1 MTKTRSALTAFT
13 NWYANLRTYGSSGG
27 PARGTI
33 GAALVVLE
41 RLKTDFNLDL
51 TAQRAG
57 GEGQIRG
64 VSGAAVAQILRKFG
78 ESRRFLGEGGR
89 TNRGAAGEIGAML
102 EAISPLGLE
111 HSSNVERVEVLTA
124 LQQFL
129 IVKVR
134 DYHNRQRLRIVY
146 DPTKST
152 WYLVHD
158 LLNKASESSKEAPVA
173 QHLVGAKLQQRFPT
187 TPVENH
193 SHSTADEQ
201 TNRPGDFTMGDAVF
215 HVTITPNVGHYSKCK
230 ENLEDGKKV
239 WLLVPDRQ
247 LAGARQNAE
256 NTAPGQI
263 AVESI
268 ESFVSQNVEEQSEFI
283 REDTAAKA
291 SRLLELYNSRVDA
304 VELDK
309 SVMIDIPSSLRS

>member
-1 MTKTRSALTAFT
+1 MTKTLSALAAFT
-13 NWYANLRTYGSSGG
+13 NWYANLRKYPSSGG

-64 VSGAAVAQILRKFG
+64 VSGAAVAQILRKLG

-89 TNRGAAGEIGAML
+89 TNRGAAGEIGTML
-102 EAISPLGLE
+102 EAIRPLGLE
-111 HSSNVERVEVLTA
+111 HSSNAERVEILTA

-129 IVKVR
+129 VVKVR

-152 WYLVHD
+152 WFLVHD
-158 LLNKASESSKEAPVA
+158 LLNKASESSKGAPVA
-173 QHLVGAKLQQRFPT
+173 QHLVGAKLQQRFPNVI
-187 TPVENH
+187 VENH

-201 TNRPGDFTMGDAVF
+201 TNRPGDFTVGDAVF
-215 HVTITPNVGHYSKCK
+215 HVTITPNAGHYSKCK
-230 ENLEDGKKV
+230 ENLEDGKGV

-247 LAGARQNAE
+247 LAGARQNAD

-268 ESFVSQNVEEQSEFI
+268 ESFVSQNVEEQSEFV
-283 REDTAAKA
+283 RENATVKA
-291 SRLLELYNSRVDA
+291 LRLLELYNLRVDA

-309 SVMIDIPSSLRS
+309 SIMIDIPLSLRS